1 MFTRLIQR
9 YLACLFLLAV
19 AGCLLLGCSLTKSK
33 ITIKRFTPEGQVPR
47 KTNFTITFSE
57 DMVPPESVD
66 VWTDCDFL
74 KIEPPLEGTCKWIS
88 ASDLRFYPEQQ
99 LRPSTEYH
107 LSVSPEV
114 VKAEGRRLSG
124 QTSFAFYTERIRVA
138 RFSHDFRVDEV
149 KPGMANLYVTLE
161 FNYEISPSDL
171 EQRLGLRFE
180 KGDHI
185 SFQIEQKGPSPI
197 LTAVSEPLAL
207 EDADRKVALHLNKSL
222 MPQDAVLGLAEDYD
236 MTFAM
241 PARERV
247 VVEAAY
253 PERSGKANWITVKFS
268 TPVAMAAVK
277 DFIRVEPEIS
287 FRLERD
293 HRYLRIHGELLPGQT
308 YVVTLKEGFL
318 ALNGTQLEHEF
329 STAVQMQENEPY
341 FDFVTQGI
349 FLPRKGQLLVGIE
362 TTNIDSLELS
372 VDQIFVNNLVYFLN
386 TNNIY
391 SRWFSRGFLGRHVAR
406 KQIHVQG
413 EANVKVTTTV
423 DMRQYLDEQREG
435 IYVLSLRRPE
445 RRWDA
450 SIKWV
455 RVTDLGIMAKMG
467 RDQMRVYINSLEDTR
482 PQEGVAVSLISR
494 DNQVLLEG
502 VTNSEGIVNFENFRQ
517 ATEGFE
523 PFVITARKGK
533 DLSFSKLAD
542 CRLSLS
548 DFEVGGAPVLKEGY
562 EAFLYT
568 DRGVY
573 RPGDTVHVVTVIR
586 DSDNRIPPDFPLKL
600 QVIGPDGSIFDE
612 YRGWVGEAGADEFS
626 IPTPV
631 YALTGVY
638 TAKTLIADSVEIGRK
653 IFNVE
658 EFMPQR
664 IKVDLSLPK
673 DNYVTGEELKF
684 EVQGTML
691 FGPPASGRK
700 VEAKLTISPKPFAP
714 AGFSTFSF
722 GDGEKQFDRVEK
734 ELGQAQL
741 DDQGKKTYQVQ
752 IPVDIRP
759 PASLS
764 GLLEASVY
772 ELGGRAVTKYAEV
785 TIHAYPFYIG
795 MRRGQKGYADVD
807 KPTQIDFVVVQPDG
821 KKGGPRELECSF
833 FRVNWHSILRRES
846 SGYYRYVSEK
856 SLELVDHKKL
866 AYNGEASSV
875 SFTPHDYGR
884 YRVVIEDPESGAS
897 SSLQFYASGWGYAP
911 WAMAE
916 PEKLMLDFDKDS
928 YQAGEQAV
936 IQVRSPFAGKLVLT
950 VEREGILDQRIV
962 EMPENTATITLPV
975 REEYKPNVYVVGS
988 LIRSNQS
995 LEVHAPVR
1003 AYGAYPLMVDCKQE
1017 RLSVELKAPDHVT
1030 PRTTLDVSVAV
1041 TGGTGRT
1048 YLTVAAVD
1056 EGVLQ
1061 ITDFATPD
1069 PFKHFYQ
1076 KKRLSVDTYDIYSF
1090 ILPQLEGTEKKSS
1103 PGGGRAEEMARHL
1116 MPVTLRR
1123 VKPVALWSGMVK
1135 VDAGGRAMVHFKVP
1149 QFQGSLRV
1157 MAVAFDN
1164 GKYGCADKN
1173 VTVSDP
1179 IVLTP
1184 TFPRFVAGKDS
1195 FDIPVN
1201 VYNGTDKPGPVQVR
1215 LSGDGPIQIL
1225 SPAQQTVQVESKKE
1239 KLITLTCR
1247 AADAMGALHFT
1258 LEASGL
1264 GSSTRYDV
1272 DMALRPASP
1281 LVTEVGAG
1289 RIADDGE
1296 ASFAPGED
1304 WIPGTTR
1311 LQISLSPFTLI
1322 NFGNSLRFLLTYPH
1336 GCIEQTTSKVFPL
1349 LYFSNIARIAEPSL
1363 FEDRSSDYFI
1373 QEGITKLRSMQ
1384 RSNGAF
1390 SYWPGGDYVSEWGSI
1405 YATHFLAEATKAG
1418 YQVPDRTLDKAA
1430 NYVRGLLREKL
1441 RRETYRYQLEQQ
1453 AYAAYV
1459 LSLLGRPDKSS
1470 MNYLRQA
1477 EVRNMSTWAQALL
1490 AGSFA
1495 LSGDVSTAISMM
1507 TFDIGPSQAPRQ
1519 TGGNFNSSVR
1529 ENAIMLDVLQEIDPE
1544 HPSIPLLV
1552 EAIAD
1557 RLKKATGYYYTTQET
1572 AFGFMALGKSLKGR
1586 QPSDYRGEV
1595 WWDSEKVASFET
1607 ADTVIKRDG
1616 GEGKQVKIKIQGR
1629 GPCYFYWYFSGIKKG
1644 AYFEEYDR
1652 GLKVN
1657 RYYLDRWG
1665 HLIDYQN
1672 IKQSEVVVAKIVMTA
1687 QADNLDNVIVTDMLP
1702 AGLEIENPRLG
1713 SRDAISWIGDKSIT
1727 PDYMDI
1733 RDDRLNIYL
1742 NLRKGRTVEFYYML
1756 RAVTA
1761 GRFVLP
1767 PVTAE
1772 AMYDPFQASVAN
1784 SGQIKVISGP

>member
-1 MFTRLIQR
+1 MSARMTGRCSVCFL
-9 YLACLFLLAV
+9 LLAV
-19 AGCLLLGCSLTKSK
+19 VGLLVLGCGLNKSK
-33 ITIKRFTPEGQVPR
+33 ITITRFVPEGEVPR
-47 KTNFTITFSE
+47 QTNFTITFSE

-66 VWTDCDFL
+66 VWTDCGFL
-74 KIEPPLEGTCKWIS
+74 KIEPPLEGTCKWIT
-88 ASDLRFYPEQQ
+88 ANDLRFYPEQQ
-99 LRPSTEYH
+99 LQPSTEYH
-107 LSVSPEV
+107 MSISPEV
-114 VKAEGRRLSG
+114 VRAKGRRLSG
-124 QTSFAFYTERIRVA
+124 QTSFEFHTERIRVVK
-138 RFSHDFRVDEV
+138 FSHDFRVDEV
-149 KPGMANLYVTLE
+149 NPGKANLYVTLE
-161 FNYEISPSDL
+161 FNYEVSSADL
-171 EQRLGLRFE
+171 EQRLKLRFE

-185 SFQIEQKGPSPI
+185 GFQIEQKSPSSI

-207 EDADRKVALHLNKSL
+207 EDADRMVVLHIDQSL
-222 MPQDAVLGLAEDYD
+222 KPQDAALGLASDYEA
-236 MTFAM
+236 TFAM

-253 PERSGKANWITVKFS
+253 PERSGNANWITIKFS
-268 TPVAMAAVK
+268 SPVAVATVK
-277 DFIRVEPEIS
+277 DFIRIEPEIS
-287 FRLERD
+287 FRLERE
-293 HRYLRIHGELLPGQT
+293 HRYLHIRGDFQPGQT
-308 YVVTLKEGFL
+308 YVVTLMPDFL
-318 ALNGTQLEHEF
+318 ALNGTKLEHEF
-329 STAVQMQENEPY
+329 STAVQMQETEPY

-349 FLPRKGQLLVGIE
+349 FLPRKGQLSVGIE
-362 TTNIDSLELS
+362 TVNIDSLELS

-386 TNNIY
+386 TNSVY

-406 KQIHVQG
+406 KQIDLQP
-413 EANVKVTTTV
+413 EANVKQTITV
-423 DMRQYLDEQREG
+423 DMRQYLDQEREG

-445 RRWDA
+445 SRWD
-450 SIKWV
+450 SRIQWV
-455 RVTDLGIMAKMG
+455 RITDLGILAKIG
-467 RDQMRVYINSLEDTR
+467 QNQMRVYVNSLEDTS
-482 PQEGVAVSLISR
+482 PQEGVTVSLLSR
-494 DNQVLLEG
+494 DNQLLLEG
-502 VTNSEGIVNFENFRQ
+502 VTNSEGIATFDDFKQ
-517 ATEGFE
+517 ATQGFE

-533 DLSFSKLAD
+533 DLSFAKLDD
-542 CRLSLS
+542 CRLPLS

-562 EAFLYT
+562 QAFLYT

-600 QVIGPDGSIFDE
+600 QVIGPDGSVFDE
-612 YRGWVGEAGADEFS
+612 YRGWVGDAGADEFT
-626 IPTPV
+626 IPTPL

-638 TAKTLIADSVEIGRK
+638 TARTLTADSVEIGRK
-653 IFNVE
+653 LFNVE

-664 IKVDLSLPK
+664 IKVDLSVPK

-700 VEAKLTISPKPFAP
+700 VEARLTISPKPFAP

-722 GDGEKQFDRVEK
+722 GDAGKTFDRVEK
-734 ELGQAQL
+734 DLGQDQL

-752 IPVDIRP
+752 IPEDIRP

-764 GLLEASVY
+764 GLLQASVY

-795 MRRGQKGYADVD
+795 MRRSQKGYADID
-807 KPTQIDFVVVQPDG
+807 KPVQIDFVVVQPDG
-821 KKGGPRELECSF
+821 QKSQPVDLECSF
-833 FRVNWHSILRRES
+833 YRVNWHSILRRDN
-846 SGYYRYVSEK
+846 SGYYRYVSEQ
-856 SLELVDHKKL
+856 SLEMVNNEEVTF
-866 AYNGEASSV
+866 NGDLSSV
-875 SFTPHDYGR
+875 SFVPHEYGE
-884 YRVVIEDPESGAS
+884 YRVVIADPKSGAS

-916 PEKLMLDFDKDS
+916 PEKLMLDFDKKS
-928 YQAGEQAV
+928 YQVGEPAV
-936 IQVRSPFAGKLVLT
+936 VQVRSPFAGKLVLT

-975 REEYKPNVYVVGS
+975 REAYKPNVYVTGC

-1003 AYGAYPLMVDCKQE
+1003 AYGAYPLMVDCSGEK
-1017 RLSVELKAPDHVT
+1017 LSLNLKTPDHIA
-1030 PRTTLDVSVAV
+1030 PRTTLDVSVQV
-1041 TGGTGRT
+1041 TGGSGQT

-1069 PFKHFYQ
+1069 PFGYFYQ

-1090 ILPQLEGTEKKSS
+1090 ILPQLEETEKKSS
-1103 PGGGRAEEMARHL
+1103 AGGGRAEEMARHL

-1123 VKPVALWSGMVK
+1123 VKPVALWSGLVK
-1135 VDAGGRAMVHFKVP
+1135 VDAGGRAMVHLQVP

-1164 GKYGCADKN
+1164 EKFGRADRN
-1173 VTVSDP
+1173 VNVSDP

-1201 VYNGTDKPGPVQVR
+1201 VYNGTDQPGQIKVGLSAEGPVQ
-1215 LSGDGPIQIL
+1215 IL
-1225 SPAQQTVQVESKKE
+1225 LPDQQTVQVESKRE
-1239 KLITLTCR
+1239 KLTTFVCR

-1281 LVTEVGAG
+1281 LVTEVGSG
-1289 RIADDGE
+1289 RITDDGE
-1296 ASFAPGED
+1296 ASFLTGED

-1311 LQISLSPFTLI
+1311 LQVSLSPFTLI
-1322 NFGNSLRFLLTYPH
+1322 NFGSSLRFLLTYPH
-1336 GCIEQTTSKVFPL
+1336 GCIEQTTSRVFPL
-1349 LYFSNIARIAEPSL
+1349 LYFRNIARIAEPSL
-1363 FEDRSSDYFI
+1363 FKDHSADYFV

-1384 RSNGAF
+1384 KSNGAF

-1418 YQVPDRTLDKAA
+1418 YQVPERTVDRAA
-1430 NYVRGLLREKL
+1430 GYIRGLLREKL

-1459 LSLLGRPDKSS
+1459 LALLGRPDKSS

-1477 EVRNMSTWAQALL
+1477 EVHNMSTWAQALL

-1495 LSGDVSTAISMM
+1495 LSGDVNTAMSMM
-1507 TFDIGPSQAPRQ
+1507 TFEIGPSQAPRQ

-1529 ENAIMLDVLQEIDPE
+1529 EDAIMLEVLQEIDPE

-1557 RLKKATGYYYTTQET
+1557 HLKKTMNQYYTTQET
-1572 AFGFMALGKSLKGR
+1572 AFGLMALGKSLKGR
-1586 QPSDYRGEV
+1586 QPSEYQGEI
-1595 WWDSEKVASFET
+1595 WLDSEKMASFGT
-1607 ADTVIKRDG
+1607 ADTVIKKDD
-1616 GEGKQVKIKIQGR
+1616 GEGKQVKINIQGR
-1629 GPCYFYWYFSGIKKG
+1629 GPCYYYWYFSGIKKDG
-1644 AYFEEYDR
+1644 RFEEYDR

-1657 RYYLDRWG
+1657 RIYLDRSG
-1665 HLIDYQN
+1665 YPLDYRN
-1672 IKQSEVVVAKIVMTA
+1672 VKQSSIVVAKITMTA
-1687 QADNLDNVIVTDMLP
+1687 LADNLDNVIVTDMLP

-1713 SRDAISWIGDKSIT
+1713 SRDVISWIGDKSVT

-1733 RDDRLNIYL
+1733 RDDRLSIYL
-1742 NLRKGRTVEFYYML
+1742 NLRKGRTVQFYYLL

-1767 PVTAE
+1767 PVSAE
-1772 AMYDPFQASVAN
+1772 AMYDPFQSSVAN
-1784 SGQIKVISGP
+1784 SGQIRVVTGP